1 MMKYAVNHPW
11 KFRDY
16 KLAWFAGFM
25 LVSVSFLI
33 EIVTF
38 FVLLFDT
45 DAIFDVLGN
54 YAIVL
59 VIADFGSNFY
69 ALELD
74 KKNKEIITS
83 EKYEELL
90 VWEVTTST
98 SADKDDPEN
107 KLEDENVLWG
117 DLVN

>member
-1 MMKYAVNHPW
+1 M
-11 KFRDY
+11 
-16 KLAWFAGFM
+16 
-25 LVSVSFLI
+25 SISILI
-33 EIVTF
+33 EIATF

-45 DAIFDVLGN
+45 DEIFDVLGN

-59 VIADFGSNFY
+59 IIADFGSNFY

-83 EKYEELL
+83 EKFEELL
-90 VWEVTTST
+90 IWEVTTST
-98 SADKDDPEN
+98 SAQNEDPAN
-107 KLEDENVLWG
+107 VLEPEDILWG

>member
-25 LVSVSFLI
+25 LVSVSILI

-98 SADKDDPEN
+98 SAENDDPEN

>member
-16 KLAWFAGFM
+16 KLAWFTGFM
-25 LVSVSFLI
+25 QMSISMLI
-33 EIVTF
+33 EIATF

-59 VIADFGSNFY
+59 IIADFGSNFY
-69 ALELD
+69 VLELD

-98 SADKDDPEN
+98 SAMNCDPAN
-107 KLEDENVLWG
+107 LLEPENVLWG